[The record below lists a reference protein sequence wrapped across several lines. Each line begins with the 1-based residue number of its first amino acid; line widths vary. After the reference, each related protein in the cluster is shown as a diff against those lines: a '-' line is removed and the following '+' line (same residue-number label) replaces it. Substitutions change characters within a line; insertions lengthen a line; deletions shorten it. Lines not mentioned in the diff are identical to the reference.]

1 MKKFSQISEENN
13 GLVVDYILK
22 HKPQILLLTCEVGAG
37 KTTLIKK
44 LVAKMG
50 ALTPA
55 TSPTYGLLN
64 EYETPNGIIYHSDWY
79 RIQDPEELYDA
90 GIMEYFNLPAMFI
103 IEWPEIGL
111 AHIPK
116 PYIKLEISHGNG
128 HRDYSFSEIS

>member
-1 MKKFSQISEENN
+1 MKKFSQINEENN

-22 HKPQILLLTCEVGAG
+22 HKPKILLLAGEVGAG

-90 GIMEYFNLPAMFI
+90 GIMEYFNLPGIFI
-103 IEWPEIGL
+103 IEWPEIGW
-111 AHIPK
+111 HIFLSP
-116 PYIKLEISHGNG
+116 ILN
-128 HRDYSFSEIS
+128 